1 MQPKLMTG
9 ESYADYA
16 RAQFERD
23 RKMLAEI
30 GFKPE

>member
-1 MQPKLMTG
+1 M
-9 ESYADYA
+9 SSAYA
-16 RAQFERD
+16 RAHFERD